1 MPAYADSTRFSRN
14 TDCSWSSLG
23 DEVLILDMA
32 KRKSHR
38 LVGAAA
44 HVWQGALD
52 GLTRKQ
58 LVERLCARFEVA
70 ADRAGH
76 DVDDTLTAL
85 TNLGVLLVAT
95 E

>member
-1 MPAYADSTRFSRN
+1 MPAFADTSRFSRN

-58 LVERLCARFEVA
+58 MVERLCARFEVDAERA
-70 ADRAGH
+70 AK
-76 DVDDTLTAL
+76 DVDETLTAL
-85 TNLGVLLVAT
+85 TSLGVLLVET
-95 E
+95 D